1 MMTGMKPIALYGIPN
16 CDTVKKARDWLTAN
30 GVDYVFHDF
39 KKHGVPTDLLP
50 SWLET
55 VGRDKLI
62 NRKGPTWRKL
72 DPALQSSVTSDA
84 AAIAVMSA
92 HSSVIKRP
100 VVVWADGH
108 VTVGF
113 TADAF
118 AARLA

>member
-1 MMTGMKPIALYGIPN
+1 MMAGMKPIALYGIPN
-16 CDTVKKARDWLTAN
+16 CETVKKARDWLTAN

-50 SWLET
+50 GWLQT

-72 DPALQSSVTSDA
+72 DSALQSSVTSDA
-84 AAIAVMSA
+84 AAIAVMTA
-92 HSSVIKRP
+92 HSSIIKRP
-100 VVVWADGH
+100 VVVWADGQ

-118 AARLA
+118 AARVA